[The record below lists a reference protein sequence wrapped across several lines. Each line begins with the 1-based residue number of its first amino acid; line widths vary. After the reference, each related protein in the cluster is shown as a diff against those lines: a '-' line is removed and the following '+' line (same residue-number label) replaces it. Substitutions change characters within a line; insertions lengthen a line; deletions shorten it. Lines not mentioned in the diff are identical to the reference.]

1 MSLSFKPPFIGEFS
15 FLPRLITR
23 GCVYG
28 GGKSYGAY
36 GAYGAWRWQPMV
48 QGGQFDDVTMGH
60 PRLGSDH
67 K

>member
-28 GGKSYGAY
+28 GGSPMGPM
-36 GAYGAWRWQPMV
+36 GPMGLGGDSRWFRVGSLMMSPW
-48 QGGQFDDVTMGH
+48 VTQ
-60 PRLGSDH
+60 D
-67 K
+67 